1 MQDDAKETAGML
13 RAAAPYLTLGI
24 QIAAAV
30 VMFLFIGKYAD
41 EQFGTK
47 PWLMVAGIVAGF
59 AGGMIHFFRA
69 VTALSTKEDHER
81 RSAG

>member
-1 MQDDAKETAGML
+1 MKDDGKDTAGML

-41 EQFGTK
+41 DRFGTK
-47 PWLMVAGIVAGF
+47 PWLMVAGIVLGF
-59 AGGMIHFFRA
+59 AGGMIHFFRT
-69 VTALSTKEDHER
+69 VIALGTKEDNER
-81 RSAG
+81 RNEQ

>member
-1 MQDDAKETAGML
+1 MKDDGKDTAGIL
-13 RAAAPYLTLGI
+13 QAAAPYLTLGI

-47 PWLMVAGIVAGF
+47 PWLMVAGIVVGF
-59 AGGMIHFFRA
+59 TGGMIHFFRE
-69 VTALSTKEDHER
+69 VTALSEKEEHER
-81 RSAG
+81 RTKG

>member
-1 MQDDAKETAGML
+1 MNDEENTQAGML

-41 EQFGTK
+41 EALGTK
-47 PWLMVAGIVAGF
+47 PWLMVAGIVVGF
-59 AGGMIHFFRA
+59 TGGMIHFFRE
-69 VTALSTKEDHER
+69 VTALSTKEEHER
-81 RSAG
+81 RAKG

>member
-1 MQDDAKETAGML
+1 MNDEENTQVGML

-41 EQFGTK
+41 EALGTK
-47 PWLMVAGIVAGF
+47 PWLMVAGIVVGF
-59 AGGMIHFFRA
+59 TGGMIHFFRE
-69 VTALSTKEDHER
+69 VTALSTKEEHER
-81 RSAG
+81 RAKG

>member
-1 MQDDAKETAGML
+1 MTNEEQETSGML

-41 EQFGTK
+41 DALGTK
-47 PWLMVAGIVAGF
+47 PWLMVAGIVIGF
-59 AGGMIHFFRA
+59 AGGMIHFFRE
-69 VTALSTKEDHER
+69 VTALSNKEEHER
-81 RSAG
+81 RTKI